1 MKTTEA
7 NELRRIRVD
16 TLGWTQEKMAN
27 WLGASLRTYSRYEA
41 GRPPSAII
49 RLAQYAKP
57 SQPAKEPANRMAG
70 TVDPVE
76 GMDRMV
82 N

>member
-7 NELRRIRVD
+7 NELRSVRVD
-16 TLGWTQEKMAN
+16 TLGCTQEKMAN
-27 WLGASLRTYSRYEA
+27 WLGVSLRTYSRHEA
-41 GRPPSAII
+41 GKPPPSIT
-49 RLAQYAKP
+49 RLARYAG
-57 SQPAKEPANRMAG
+57 SSHHAKEPANRMAG